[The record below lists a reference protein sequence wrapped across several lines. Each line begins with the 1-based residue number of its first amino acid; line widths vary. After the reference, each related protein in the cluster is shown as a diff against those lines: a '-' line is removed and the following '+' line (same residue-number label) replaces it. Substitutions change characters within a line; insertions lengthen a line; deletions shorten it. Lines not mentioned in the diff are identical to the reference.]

1 MTMATSE
8 DEVRHAR
15 DALTRYEEARGPG
28 MDWPY
33 WAGYL
38 CDSLEQLLGTAAAER
53 EDTARE
59 LRDTRAALAAVLSV
73 MPRRARRQQDGRAIG
88 RASGHARRRASPRA
102 GPTLLPARSARTG
115 APLPPPGQRLRTPC
129 GRPPGAPGTPP
140 SMPMPADLP
149 AAAQSRPPV
158 L

>member
-59 LRDTRAALAAVLSV
+59 LRDTRAALAAVV
-73 MPRRARRQQDGRAIG
+73 RA
-88 RASGHARRRASPRA
+88 
-102 GPTLLPARSARTG
+102 
-115 APLPPPGQRLRTPC
+115 
-129 GRPPGAPGTPP
+129 
-140 SMPMPADLP
+140 LP
-149 AAAQSRPPV
+149 AAQIGKSDLTRERAAMVDRKSTRLNSSHV
-158 L
+158 